1 MHVRLQRLLMLYNRC
16 AEVNQEFWRA
26 LAQADPED
34 IARRTGVRRHENV
47 FRFPYFNQEA
57 VADLDRQRV
66 FRAAAPDEEPGFRLC
81 LMSVLYLLSMDTAGL
96 GPPVSPLELTGATTF
111 FQSRGPHAIPS
122 APLEEQFG
130 WDLAGF
136 WRVGRRLGAEM
147 GDSGDAA
154 LAFPVFPGLTV
165 GVILWLADEEFPAQ
179 VSFTVPSG
187 LDRFWQLD
195 AVLGLM
201 GLVVKELLRAAAPAA
216 G

>member
-1 MHVRLQRLLMLYNRC
+1 MLYNRC
-16 AEVNQEFWRA
+16 AEVDEEFWRA
-26 LAQADPED
+26 LAQADPEE
-34 IARRTGVRRHENV
+34 ISRRTGIRRQENV

-57 VADLDRQRV
+57 VVDLDRQRV
-66 FRAAAPDEEPGFRLC
+66 FRAGAPEEEPGFRLC
-81 LMSVLYLLSMDTAGL
+81 LITVLYLLSVDTAGL

-122 APLEEQFG
+122 APLEDRFG
-130 WDLAGF
+130 RDLAGF
-136 WRVGRRLGAEM
+136 LEVGRRLGAERRA
-147 GDSGDAA
+147 SGDGA
-154 LAFPVFPGLTV
+154 LAFPVYPGLSV
-165 GVILWLADEEFPAQ
+165 EVILWVADDEFPAQ

-201 GLVVKELLRAAAPAA
+201 GLVVKELLRTARATVA